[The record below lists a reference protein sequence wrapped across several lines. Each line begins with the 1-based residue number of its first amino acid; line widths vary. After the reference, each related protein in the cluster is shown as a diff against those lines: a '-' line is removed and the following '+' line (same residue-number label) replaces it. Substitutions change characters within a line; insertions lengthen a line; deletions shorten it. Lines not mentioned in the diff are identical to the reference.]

1 LDVLATLNTDDPSV
15 SDSTLTDEYYLGVQK
30 LNLDYADLKKMTLNA
45 ADAAFLPPDQRR
57 QLRDSFESQLP
68 ENKFA

>member
-1 LDVLATLNTDDPSV
+1 
-15 SDSTLTDEYYLGVQK
+15 VQK